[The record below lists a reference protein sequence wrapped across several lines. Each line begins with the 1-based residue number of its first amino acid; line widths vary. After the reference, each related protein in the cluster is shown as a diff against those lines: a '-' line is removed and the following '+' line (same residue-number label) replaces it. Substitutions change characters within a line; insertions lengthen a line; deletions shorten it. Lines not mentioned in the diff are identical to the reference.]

1 MKGMA
6 YAVLFVVV
14 STIILGPFVECF
26 QLITEK
32 ARLDSTINN
41 CGKLAVMTSSEDS
54 KARDMES
61 EIDLE
66 KFMEVFG
73 SSFAAGLNLWVE
85 DSTVTHLLDTKEGII
100 HFKSNDGRYNDFAVY
115 LTINNKRPNQCEVS
129 VISKYKFK
137 TKHLAFIET
146 HLPAFTDFNLER
158 KSRFVL
164 EQIN

>member
-26 QLITEK
+26 QLMAEK
-32 ARLDSTINN
+32 ARLDSAINN
-41 CGKLAVMTSSEDS
+41 CGKLAVMTSSDDS
-54 KARDMES
+54 KARDMEA

-66 KFMEVFG
+66 KFMEIFG
-73 SSFAAGLNLWVE
+73 KSFAAGLNLRIE
-85 DSTVTHLLDTKEGII
+85 DSTANDLHDAKEGII
-100 HFKSNDGRYNDFAVY
+100 HFKSNDGRYNDFTVY
-115 LTINNKRPNQCEVS
+115 LTIDKDSPNQCEVS

-137 TKHLAFIET
+137 TKHLAFVEEN
-146 HLPAFTDFNLER
+146 LPTFTDFNLER
-158 KSRFVL
+158 KNRFVL